1 MRATTL
7 EYRTHNSR
15 RAGFATCVALAG
27 NLLGLALCLV
37 VPIALS
43 LAGVY
48 WENASVIAVGFVIS
62 AVCFVLAL
70 LLAVTAVER
79 ICDLMS

>member
-1 MRATTL
+1 VRATTL

-62 AVCFVLAL
+62 AVCFFLAL